1 MPYHDIVAAAL
12 ALAGVLALVLLSQR
26 LLRPGGRLRPSLS
39 GRLSI
44 VEIRAVDPR
53 RRLVLARLDG
63 EEFLLLT
70 GGGSDLVIKPPS
82 AGDAA

>member
-1 MPYHDIVAAAL
+1 MPFTDLAVAL
-12 ALAGVLALVLLSQR
+12 SSLAGVVALVLLSQR

-39 GRLSI
+39 GRLAI

-63 EEFLLLT
+63 REFLLLT
-70 GGGSDLVIKPPS
+70 GGGGDLLIQPP
-82 AGDAA
+82 AGGDAT

>member
-1 MPYHDIVAAAL
+1 MPFHDLAAAVL
-12 ALAGVLALVLLSQR
+12 ALAGVVALVLLSQR
-26 LLRPGGRLRPSLS
+26 LLRPGGRLRPSFS

-53 RRLVLARLDG
+53 RRLVLAKLDG

-70 GGGSDLVIKPPS
+70 GGGSDLLIRPP
-82 AGDAA
+82 AGGDAA